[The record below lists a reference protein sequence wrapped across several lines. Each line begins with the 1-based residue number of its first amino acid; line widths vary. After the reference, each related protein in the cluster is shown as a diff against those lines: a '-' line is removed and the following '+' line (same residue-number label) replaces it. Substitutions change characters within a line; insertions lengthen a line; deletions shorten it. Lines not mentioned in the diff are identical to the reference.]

1 MALRLRIE
9 VNQQSDQNPTSPDYE
24 RVNIASSSHVIT
36 DGHLDGNVIIFM
48 PGNETANSSQQYLVE
63 VTFEGHLSAAIN
75 LNISTQLLRL
85 AKNIT
90 LLRASD
96 VRELSQQST
105 TNNTSSRTI
114 LHPFHFNIPQ
124 TANFVTSDQYDSTTP
139 LPPSLSFKPMP
150 VYNSNDLILRGQGRI
165 EYFLKARLFD
175 HGNCIAENE
184 APVTFA
190 PARECSPPI
199 CISDFPGEYT
209 LASSRRVRDRL
220 HRRELYYLSVQTGE
234 PAPLYL
240 GRSTMVSTVVPLKWN
255 YRCLAPSQQHANVPD
270 IYATIQTSLRATTFV
285 SVSPQDRIPLEEDAN
300 KLLDFK
306 LVANTTGTS
315 LTQARKLRIASW
327 ENLDGGGPYGTQQ
340 TTTYQAITP
349 LILNFDARDYLPPTF
364 THPYISRRY
373 SLSISVSVDVDNSRH
388 TSLRLRVPV
397 QVSYEWGECPIECR
411 EDESFRLDPGI
422 LPPYTK

>member
-1 MALRLRIE
+1 M
-9 VNQQSDQNPTSPDYE
+9 
-24 RVNIASSSHVIT
+24 
-36 DGHLDGNVIIFM
+36 
-48 PGNETANSSQQYLVE
+48 
-63 VTFEGHLSAAIN
+63 
-75 LNISTQLLRL
+75 
-85 AKNIT
+85 
-90 LLRASD
+90 
-96 VRELSQQST
+96 RELSQQST
-105 TNNTSSRTI
+105 TNTSSRTI
-114 LHPFHFNIPQ
+114 LHPFHFTIPQ
-124 TANFVTSDQYDSTTP
+124 TANFVTSDQNASTTT

-190 PARECSPPI
+190 PARECPPPI

-220 HRRELYYLSVQTGE
+220 HRRDLYYLSVQTGE

-240 GRSTMVSTVVPLKWN
+240 GRSTMVSTVVPLEWN
-255 YRCLAPSQQHANVPD
+255 YRCLVPSQQHANVPD

-327 ENLDGGGPYGTQQ
+327 GNLDGGGPYGT
-340 TTTYQAITP
+340 
-349 LILNFDARDYLPPTF
+349 RM
-364 THPYISRRY
+364 
-373 SLSISVSVDVDNSRH
+373 
-388 TSLRLRVPV
+388 
-397 QVSYEWGECPIECR
+397 
-411 EDESFRLDPGI
+411 
-422 LPPYTK
+422 

>member
-1 MALRLRIE
+1 M
-9 VNQQSDQNPTSPDYE
+9 
-24 RVNIASSSHVIT
+24 
-36 DGHLDGNVIIFM
+36 
-48 PGNETANSSQQYLVE
+48 
-63 VTFEGHLSAAIN
+63 
-75 LNISTQLLRL
+75 
-85 AKNIT
+85 
-90 LLRASD
+90 
-96 VRELSQQST
+96 RELSQQST

-327 ENLDGGGPYGTQQ
+327 EILDGGGPHGK
-340 TTTYQAITP
+340 
-349 LILNFDARDYLPPTF
+349 
-364 THPYISRRY
+364 
-373 SLSISVSVDVDNSRH
+373 
-388 TSLRLRVPV
+388 
-397 QVSYEWGECPIECR
+397 GM
-411 EDESFRLDPGI
+411 
-422 LPPYTK
+422 

>member
-1 MALRLRIE
+1 MAPRLHIE
-9 VNQQSDQNPTSPDYE
+9 VNQQSDRNPTSPDYE

-48 PGNETANSSQQYLVE
+48 PGNETASSSQQYLVE

-105 TNNTSSRTI
+105 TNTSSRTI
-114 LHPFHFNIPQ
+114 LHPFHFNIPPNRQ
-124 TANFVTSDQYDSTTP
+124 LF
-139 LPPSLSFKPMP
+139 
-150 VYNSNDLILRGQGRI
+150 YNSNDLILRGQGRI

-220 HRRELYYLSVQTGE
+220 HRRDLYYLSVQTGE

-327 ENLDGGGPYGTQQ
+327 ENLDGGGPHGKDQT

-388 TSLRLRVPV
+388 ASLRLRVPV
-397 QVSYEWGECPIECR
+397 QVSYEWDEWPTECR
-411 EDESFRLDPGI
+411 EDVSFRPDSGI
-422 LPPYTK
+422 LPPYIK